1 MKNTIREGGYFC
13 ALNLAMVCVKGN
25 RCIYQK
31 GIEIMA
37 DQGKR
42 QEVDA
47 NLVIQSYQRKLAESE
62 AQNSLLEAQLQQI
75 QQENEKKEEDK

>member
-1 MKNTIREGGYFC
+1 
-13 ALNLAMVCVKGN
+13 
-25 RCIYQK
+25 
-31 GIEIMA
+31 MA